1 MTTKVQLFYDKIMN
15 DPDIIPPAGKK
26 KEDIALA
33 IAEQRVKQSENNN
46 KALNMA
52 KSSSPVKKL
61 SDFIQLEKAPRK
73 SIDTGF
79 SELNE
84 ALAIKN
90 REQFLSQSGY
100 VVDDIDTFKND
111 EEGITP
117 DLGTFKDI
125 HIVQFLSSL
134 SPRQLTRL
142 SPKQQAYMDET
153 IPKLLEKYGEDVGQ
167 RTKDAEGNLISTE
180 KPILVKV
187 GKTEGEPNDDYNS
200 RKSFF
205 TDIDGAKDNVLFSR
219 LLEANTV
226 TLGSVEGFTQ
236 SPAFKNYFKDEKF
249 KQAAEDNYQ
258 TRRRENAQE
267 TYDHVKNQVIPYLIN
282 KSTKNKALSF
292 HPLNE
297 NHAQIKPLL
306 NLFFSE
312 KSKFLFNPIPEK
324 NVSETDDLKKPT
336 ISDYGTLLTFID
348 HATEGLEPGTPEN
361 YKALYN
367 AVDTFINNYDSMD
380 KNIDTSHED
389 RLTNA
394 IENKLFEASEST
406 GRYEE
411 LHNDNMVPKASSE
424 TTAFDSASSEEQKEF
439 NTLISRKQF
448 NDFNEKYGLK
458 LSDYPER
465 SSRNSRPM
473 ELFDTNKFMSV
484 TDIHKLSNMIMLV
497 DNVFSKINLDQ
508 TLENL
513 EDNKEDVLGSS
524 YYQQATLSKKNIAK
538 ELINSSF
545 VTDMISPSGKRSTE
559 SSYSRKFDED
569 VRNNDNVL
577 SQELL
582 DTHTT
587 NAINNLEK
595 NSNIGQ
601 YLLSNDTGRPIVAKN
616 FLGGKGI
623 NDPSEESK
631 ASIFSYN
638 MTNYNNIRMGFDE
651 SMRDKYYP
659 AMGQNDKGQDLLPP
673 VGIDRLNEWLNLAP
687 DEGFTVDDNIPL
699 EHASYLADFFRD
711 NALSLSQGI
720 EFFRDPDKRAKFDIV
735 ADELVKEKIGQFI
748 ANRQAIDPTEQYD
761 LTDAESLR
769 SVRRAILGTEGTPQ
783 SKDQI
788 YQTLVYDDNTGAY
801 AEGYPTKA
809 PSLLKE
815 ELTNEDIPQNIKD
828 ANQRQLNTFHLQKTN
843 TDGTVFDEQ
852 AQKIIEAPN
861 ADQIADDQA
870 NQDAFNAAREK
881 VARSSV
887 SDSSYVL
894 PATTPTLNA
903 NHINNFLNKLS
914 SYQASLFGE
923 DTNLN
928 MDEAELQNFFD
939 RLSGE
944 PSNPQEVRT
953 KLNPAAAKRLYNH
966 FKETAETLGLT
977 EGDDPQV
984 TIPTEEEFIN
994 SFVNRDRENPI
1005 NPKFLSD
1012 LRTVYLKNRA
1022 EVRQAAG
1029 IPPIA
1034 EQIDMFN
1041 PPQNNEQQSFIE
1053 EGGDTEGEVTE
1064 EVNTDVTEVVPTGE
1078 GSIET
1083 ETTDTT
1089 EEGPTNITE
1098 GGTTEE
1104 GPAGEKTGVVDNA
1117 TEVVDA
1123 EGPTTE
1129 KSIIQQVSDKR
1140 EEINERG
1147 EREYVDPDDLPEA
1160 ERSSESPARTYEKL
1174 HPEELP
1180 LINEWLGLKGDNQL
1194 TVDDDLTHDHLEH
1207 LDEWLNNDAHGHDEG
1222 VAFFRDPTKRNR
1234 FNSSINQVYQ
1244 DSYRAM
1250 ITDHKRAEKGESL
1263 AGGIAPREKYYGELS
1278 MSELQGDI
1286 DFADEREL
1294 SPADVAR
1301 SKRQLKARLNRQ
1313 QDAFDKEE
1321 AAATAD
1327 PEEVSPEEVGSE
1339 EVGPGEGG
1347 NDVDDASISG
1357 EPIDPTNVERYL
1369 SEYGRAVETLTSDHL
1384 RLQQFNY
1391 DRNVKRDGRSQ
1402 QTKLDRERSKWQEK
1416 RGYYDTAEDTF
1427 EGSKRSLYKDTHDK
1441 LLETQQTL
1449 AGIYETMAPEEQQ
1462 KITDILK
1469 NPSLL
1474 ENNDWDDGNYIQAAT
1489 SGTADVDSLT
1499 QIKNSILKLN
1509 RPQLPDAGLEE
1520 GVELDSNFY
1529 EFAEPILTGIV
1540 TGHGIGVGDEEPFQ
1554 IGRGEVFTPEAT
1566 HRGEVWAK
1574 GFTYNDQVEPG
1585 VSDDDFQQL
1594 KTDWAALSLTDD
1606 AADRLLALSDEQQNE
1621 IFNLEGTSDFTAL
1634 QRGIEERVNRG
1645 ESIWEDEQVRRPAAD
1660 STASTTRDPNNIEVE
1675 GVDKLHDGPVAN
1687 PKLKAA
1693 ENHLLLTEPEV
1704 MGSLSDSDRRDLIQT
1719 HADSFADASKINADM
1734 EKVRRVQSEQKT
1746 AERITRA
1753 KLETKATE
1761 LGYGRGAPNVTNEQL
1776 EGFIKQQEETQAK
1789 NIQLER
1795 MEDAGYNTAPY
1806 NDPNLTAKQLENK
1819 ANSLISEIAD
1829 RDAAFTELQN
1839 SGLSADEIEKYTRST
1854 KSEIQAALKA
1864 QNKATLETAKQ
1875 EEKDQQQAHKNNRA
1889 EERDT
1894 FRSQAD
1900 DLISKPHSEDS
1911 TIQELTEDHLSIQ
1924 QLLEDDSQEHDDGN
1938 LKNHLTASQKTKL
1951 SNKLD
1956 TLVGFGADAPL
1967 SAGAMEHYGT
1977 DEFEN
1982 RKQHLIETTSQ
1993 QDVEEQE
2000 AASKQ
2005 RSEDHYNDHI
2015 SGQAGFDERKKSK
2028 EHDGSRT
2035 FIEYH
2040 PDGKTTTTLTGKEG
2054 NMQITRNKGENSPH
2068 HDEVDE
2074 MGGDSKTDRDL
2085 SNLQTSGVG
2094 YDSKHADD
2102 PELHEAKLAYK
2113 QAALT
2118 YTKAEPGSYEQ
2129 EQAKAT
2135 MESIEEEH
2143 PEMEEFAS
2151 KIKSDTE
2158 LEDERIAA
2166 GRPPQ
2171 EVPPRPGLVW
2181 NPENHHWVKPENY
2194 EGQLGKLAPGQSMYL
2209 SPDALKDMFHL
2220 DDGVSDQAWMKGALL
2235 SSDGGLH
2242 PVDHDTDIDTELD
2255 GKGMMRRSLGAA
2267 LTNAGLNM
2275 DSGGK
2280 DGVTLDDSMFD
2291 GTGLFESTSHREPTG
2306 KGATAQ
2312 KGSWLQ
2318 RWADFHDK
2326 LGDRYMEQGKAT
2338 FQQELAR
2345 LQGESGTLR
2354 GAAMRGGAG
2363 LTSRLARI
2371 VGSVGKPGAQLAGKG
2386 VQTASQKARSKS
2398 TKYAKLEDVLREG
2411 VRVPTDQE
2419 KQSAR
2424 YKNRNTKINRWG
2436 N

>member
-52 KSSSPVKKL
+52 KSKSSI
-61 SDFIQLEKAPRK
+61 SDFINFIQLEKAK
-73 SIDTGF
+73 DF
-79 SELNE
+79 N
-84 ALAIKN
+84 
-90 REQFLSQSGY
+90 
-100 VVDDIDTFKND
+100 IDTFIKDLQKVHSWDNEKSSDVKTKASSFHKKYEPHKDFIEGMIEAPGFFDDISEYLKNLD
-111 EEGITP
+111 SAARGEPKKEVADQIVNK
-117 DLGTFKDI
+117 FNKDI
-125 HIVQFLSSL
+125 DSYVLVDDGVEVFD
-134 SPRQLTRL
+134 
-142 SPKQQAYMDET
+142 KYQAYKIKTDPDYVPAPDRRIEIFNKQHGLSGNDAITEADEWT
-153 IPKLLEKYGEDVGQ
+153 PQDFDSANYFMNNGNSDIDNLKMYKNVREDIQRELDAQIPLSIRSLYDIAVRDVGN
-167 RTKDAEGNLISTE
+167 DYMIGST
-180 KPILVKV
+180 
-187 GKTEGEPNDDYNS
+187 
-200 RKSFF
+200 
-205 TDIDGAKDNVLFSR
+205 DNVESGQ
-219 LLEANTV
+219 EPTSEETTV
-226 TLGSVEGFTQ
+226 
-236 SPAFKNYFKDEKF
+236 P
-249 KQAAEDNYQ
+249 
-258 TRRRENAQE
+258 
-267 TYDHVKNQVIPYLIN
+267 P
-282 KSTKNKALSF
+282 
-292 HPLNE
+292 
-297 NHAQIKPLL
+297 
-306 NLFFSE
+306 
-312 KSKFLFNPIPEK
+312 
-324 NVSETDDLKKPT
+324 
-336 ISDYGTLLTFID
+336 
-348 HATEGLEPGTPEN
+348 ATEGDAGSQTGE
-361 YKALYN
+361 
-367 AVDTFINNYDSMD
+367 
-380 KNIDTSHED
+380 
-389 RLTNA
+389 
-394 IENKLFEASEST
+394 SEQ
-406 GRYEE
+406 G
-411 LHNDNMVPKASSE
+411 
-424 TTAFDSASSEEQKEF
+424 
-439 NTLISRKQF
+439 
-448 NDFNEKYGLK
+448 
-458 LSDYPER
+458 
-465 SSRNSRPM
+465 
-473 ELFDTNKFMSV
+473 V
-484 TDIHKLSNMIMLV
+484 TD
-497 DNVFSKINLDQ
+497 
-508 TLENL
+508 
-513 EDNKEDVLGSS
+513 
-524 YYQQATLSKKNIAK
+524 
-538 ELINSSF
+538 
-545 VTDMISPSGKRSTE
+545 TE
-559 SSYSRKFDED
+559 
-569 VRNNDNVL
+569 
-577 SQELL
+577 
-582 DTHTT
+582 
-587 NAINNLEK
+587 
-595 NSNIGQ
+595 
-601 YLLSNDTGRPIVAKN
+601 
-616 FLGGKGI
+616 
-623 NDPSEESK
+623 
-631 ASIFSYN
+631 
-638 MTNYNNIRMGFDE
+638 
-651 SMRDKYYP
+651 
-659 AMGQNDKGQDLLPP
+659 
-673 VGIDRLNEWLNLAP
+673 
-687 DEGFTVDDNIPL
+687 
-699 EHASYLADFFRD
+699 
-711 NALSLSQGI
+711 
-720 EFFRDPDKRAKFDIV
+720 
-735 ADELVKEKIGQFI
+735 
-748 ANRQAIDPTEQYD
+748 
-761 LTDAESLR
+761 
-769 SVRRAILGTEGTPQ
+769 
-783 SKDQI
+783 
-788 YQTLVYDDNTGAY
+788 
-801 AEGYPTKA
+801 
-809 PSLLKE
+809 
-815 ELTNEDIPQNIKD
+815 
-828 ANQRQLNTFHLQKTN
+828 
-843 TDGTVFDEQ
+843 
-852 AQKIIEAPN
+852 
-861 ADQIADDQA
+861 IADDQA
-870 NQDAFNAAREK
+870 AQDAFNAARERA
-881 VARSSV
+881 ARSSGRR
-887 SDSSYVL
+887 SSYVL

-903 NHINNFLNKLS
+903 NHIGNFLNKLS
-914 SYQASLFGE
+914 SYQAGLFGE
-923 DTNLN
+923 DTNLD

-939 RLSGE
+939 RLSEE

-953 KLNPAAAKRLYNH
+953 KLNTAAANRLYNH

-1104 GPAGEKTGVVDNA
+1104 GLAGEETGVVDDV
-1117 TEVVDA
+1117 TEVVEPSA
-1123 EGPTTE
+1123 STTE
-1129 KSIIQQVSDKR
+1129 SSLESKLELSNQVSNKR
-1140 EEINERG
+1140 NEINERG

-1391 DRNVKRDGRSQ
+1391 DRNVNRDKRFQNTR
-1402 QTKLDRERSKWQEK
+1402 LDRERSKWQEEQ
-1416 RGYYDTAEDTF
+1416 GYYDTAEDLF
-1427 EGSKRSLYKDTHDK
+1427 EGSERSLYKDTHDK

-1566 HRGEVWAK
+1566 HRGAVWARD
-1574 GFTYNDQVEPG
+1574 FTYNDQVEPG

-1594 KTDWAALSLTDD
+1594 KADWAALSLTDD

-2118 YTKAEPGSYEQ
+2118 YSKAEPGSYEQ

>member
-923 DTNLN
+923 DTNLD

-939 RLSGE
+939 RLSEE

-1391 DRNVKRDGRSQ
+1391 DRNVNRDKRFQNTR
-1402 QTKLDRERSKWQEK
+1402 LDRERSKWQEEQ
-1416 RGYYDTAEDTF
+1416 GYYDTAEDLF
-1427 EGSKRSLYKDTHDK
+1427 EGSERSLYKDTHDK

-2118 YTKAEPGSYEQ
+2118 YSKAEPGSYEQ

>member
-52 KSSSPVKKL
+52 KSKSSI
-61 SDFIQLEKAPRK
+61 SDFINFIQLEKAK
-73 SIDTGF
+73 DF
-79 SELNE
+79 N
-84 ALAIKN
+84 
-90 REQFLSQSGY
+90 
-100 VVDDIDTFKND
+100 IDTFIKDLQKVHSWDNEKSSDVKTKASSFHKKYEPHKDFIEGMIEAPGFFDDISEYLKNLD
-111 EEGITP
+111 SAARGEPKKEVADQIVNK
-117 DLGTFKDI
+117 FNKDI
-125 HIVQFLSSL
+125 DSYVLVDDGVEVFD
-134 SPRQLTRL
+134 
-142 SPKQQAYMDET
+142 KYQAYKIKTDPDYVPAPDRRIEIFNKQHGLSGNDAITEADEWT
-153 IPKLLEKYGEDVGQ
+153 PQDFDSANYFMNNGNSDIDNLKMYKNVREDIQRELDAQIPLSIRSLYDIAVRDVGN
-167 RTKDAEGNLISTE
+167 DYMIGST
-180 KPILVKV
+180 
-187 GKTEGEPNDDYNS
+187 
-200 RKSFF
+200 
-205 TDIDGAKDNVLFSR
+205 DNVESGQ
-219 LLEANTV
+219 EPTSEETTV
-226 TLGSVEGFTQ
+226 
-236 SPAFKNYFKDEKF
+236 P
-249 KQAAEDNYQ
+249 
-258 TRRRENAQE
+258 
-267 TYDHVKNQVIPYLIN
+267 P
-282 KSTKNKALSF
+282 
-292 HPLNE
+292 
-297 NHAQIKPLL
+297 
-306 NLFFSE
+306 
-312 KSKFLFNPIPEK
+312 
-324 NVSETDDLKKPT
+324 
-336 ISDYGTLLTFID
+336 
-348 HATEGLEPGTPEN
+348 ATEGDAGSQTGE
-361 YKALYN
+361 
-367 AVDTFINNYDSMD
+367 
-380 KNIDTSHED
+380 
-389 RLTNA
+389 
-394 IENKLFEASEST
+394 SE
-406 GRYEE
+406 
-411 LHNDNMVPKASSE
+411 
-424 TTAFDSASSEEQKEF
+424 Q
-439 NTLISRKQF
+439 
-448 NDFNEKYGLK
+448 
-458 LSDYPER
+458 
-465 SSRNSRPM
+465 
-473 ELFDTNKFMSV
+473 
-484 TDIHKLSNMIMLV
+484 
-497 DNVFSKINLDQ
+497 
-508 TLENL
+508 
-513 EDNKEDVLGSS
+513 
-524 YYQQATLSKKNIAK
+524 
-538 ELINSSF
+538 
-545 VTDMISPSGKRSTE
+545 
-559 SSYSRKFDED
+559 
-569 VRNNDNVL
+569 
-577 SQELL
+577 
-582 DTHTT
+582 
-587 NAINNLEK
+587 
-595 NSNIGQ
+595 
-601 YLLSNDTGRPIVAKN
+601 
-616 FLGGKGI
+616 
-623 NDPSEESK
+623 
-631 ASIFSYN
+631 
-638 MTNYNNIRMGFDE
+638 
-651 SMRDKYYP
+651 
-659 AMGQNDKGQDLLPP
+659 
-673 VGIDRLNEWLNLAP
+673 
-687 DEGFTVDDNIPL
+687 GFTD
-699 EHASYLADFFRD
+699 
-711 NALSLSQGI
+711 
-720 EFFRDPDKRAKFDIV
+720 
-735 ADELVKEKIGQFI
+735 
-748 ANRQAIDPTEQYD
+748 TE
-761 LTDAESLR
+761 
-769 SVRRAILGTEGTPQ
+769 
-783 SKDQI
+783 
-788 YQTLVYDDNTGAY
+788 
-801 AEGYPTKA
+801 
-809 PSLLKE
+809 
-815 ELTNEDIPQNIKD
+815 
-828 ANQRQLNTFHLQKTN
+828 
-843 TDGTVFDEQ
+843 
-852 AQKIIEAPN
+852 
-861 ADQIADDQA
+861 IADDQA
-870 NQDAFNAAREK
+870 AQDAFNAARERA
-881 VARSSV
+881 ARSSGRR
-887 SDSSYVL
+887 SSYVL

-903 NHINNFLNKLS
+903 NHIGNFLNKLS
-914 SYQASLFGE
+914 SYQAGLFGE
-923 DTNLN
+923 DTNLD

-939 RLSGE
+939 RLSEE

-953 KLNPAAAKRLYNH
+953 KLNTAAANRLYNH

-1089 EEGPTNITE
+1089 E

-1104 GPAGEKTGVVDNA
+1104 GLAGEETGVVDDV
-1117 TEVVDA
+1117 TEVVEPSA
-1123 EGPTTE
+1123 STTE
-1129 KSIIQQVSDKR
+1129 SSLESKLELSNQVSNKR
-1140 EEINERG
+1140 NEINERG
-1147 EREYVDPDDLPEA
+1147 EREYVDPDDLPAA
-1160 ERSSESPARTYEKL
+1160 ERSSGSPKRTYEKL

-1222 VAFFRDPTKRNR
+1222 MAFFRDPTKRNR
-1234 FNSSINQVYQ
+1234 FNSSINQSYQ
-1244 DSYRAM
+1244 NSYSAM
-1250 ITDHKRAEKGESL
+1250 ITDHRRAEKGESL
-1263 AGGIAPREKYYGELS
+1263 AGGVDPREKYYGPLS
-1278 MSELQGDI
+1278 MAELQGDI
-1286 DFADEREL
+1286 NFADEREL
-1294 SPADVAR
+1294 SPADVAK
-1301 SKRQLKARLNRQ
+1301 SKRQLKTRLQRRQ
-1313 QDAFDKEE
+1313 NAFDKEE
-1321 AAATAD
+1321 AAATED
-1327 PEEVSPEEVGSE
+1327 PEEVGPEEVGPE

-1347 NDVDDASISG
+1347 NDVDDTSISG

-1369 SEYGRAVETLTSDHL
+1369 SEYGRAVEALTSDHL

-1391 DRNVKRDGRSQ
+1391 DRNVKRDKRRRGSSVSRDLKESNVTLDRRRSQ
-1402 QTKLDRERSKWQEK
+1402 WQEEQ
-1416 RGYYDTAEDTF
+1416 GYYDTAEDLF
-1427 EGSKRSLYKDTHDK
+1427 EGSTRALYQDTHNK

-1449 AGIYETMAPEEQQ
+1449 AGIYETMTPTEQQ

-1489 SGTADVDSLT
+1489 SGTADVDSLV
-1499 QIKNSILKLN
+1499 QIKNSILQLN

-1520 GVELDSNFY
+1520 GAELDSNFY
-1529 EFAEPILTGIV
+1529 GFAEPILTGIV
-1540 TGHGIGVGDEEPFQ
+1540 TGHGIGGGDEEPFK

-1566 HRGEVWAK
+1566 HRGAVWARD
-1574 GFTYNDQVEPG
+1574 FTYNDQVEPG

-1594 KTDWAALSLTDD
+1594 KADWAALSLTDD
-1606 AADRLLALSDEQQNE
+1606 AADRLLALSEEQQNE
-1621 IFNLEGTSDFTAL
+1621 IFNLEATADFTAL

-1645 ESIWEDEQVRRPAAD
+1645 ESIWEDEQVSDSGAVAPTSLTTSD
-1660 STASTTRDPNNIEVE
+1660 STNIEVE

-1704 MGSLSDSDRRDLIQT
+1704 MRSLSDSDRRDLIQT

-1746 AERITRA
+1746 AETIKRN
-1753 KLETKATE
+1753 KLERNATE
-1761 LGYGRGAPNVTNEQL
+1761 LGYGSGVSNVTNEQL
-1776 EGFIKQQEETQAK
+1776 EGFIKQQEENQAK
-1789 NIQLER
+1789 NTQLER
-1795 MEDAGYNTAPY
+1795 MEDAGYDTTPY
-1806 NDPNLTAKQLENK
+1806 KDPNLTAKQLENK
-1819 ANSLISEIAD
+1819 ANSLISELAD
-1829 RDAAFTELQN
+1829 RDAAFKELQN
-1839 SGLSADEIEKYTRST
+1839 SGLSEDEVEKYTRST
-1854 KSEIQAALKA
+1854 KSEIQAALKT
-1864 QNKATLETAKQ
+1864 QTKATLEAEKQ
-1875 EEKDQQQAHKNNRA
+1875 AEKEQQQAHKNNRA

-1900 DLISKPHSEDS
+1900 ELISKPHSEDS
-1911 TIQELTEDHLSIQ
+1911 TIQELTEDHLAIQ
-1924 QLLEDDSQEHDDGN
+1924 QLLEDDNQEHDDGN

-1993 QDVEEQE
+1993 QDAEEQE

-2054 NMQITRNKGENSPH
+2054 NMQITRNQGESIPH
-2068 HDEVDE
+2068 HDEIDE

-2094 YDSKHADD
+2094 YDPKHADD

-2113 QAALT
+2113 QAALA
-2118 YTKAEPGSYEQ
+2118 YSKAEPGSHEQ

-2135 MESIEEEH
+2135 MEALEEEH
-2143 PEMEEFAS
+2143 PEMKEFAA
-2151 KIKSDTE
+2151 KVKSDTE
-2158 LEDERIAA
+2158 LEEERIAA
-2166 GRPPQ
+2166 GSPPQ

-2194 EGQLGKLAPGQSMYL
+2194 EGQLGKLTPGQSMYL
-2209 SPDALKDMFHL
+2209 SPEALKDMFHL

-2242 PVDHDTDIDTELD
+2242 PVDHDTDTDTELD

-2267 LTNAGLNM
+2267 LTNAGLDM
-2275 DSGGK
+2275 DSGGS
-2280 DGVTLDDSMFD
+2280 DGVTLDDSIFD

-2371 VGSVGKPGAQLAGKG
+2371 VGSVGKPGVQLAGKG
-2386 VQTASQKARSKS
+2386 AQTASQKARSKS

-2419 KQSAR
+2419 KQAAR